1 VSTGADRVRE
11 LLEHV
16 VSALELDATIEVT
29 EDDEM
34 ITGGLSGEELGL
46 FIGRHGATIDA
57 VQHIAYR
64 LASDAGDRKRV
75 TIDASGY
82 RERRAAVLRHDA
94 GEAADDAVRL
104 ARPVRLEPM
113 SASERRVVHEFLRER
128 GDVDTHSEGEEPD
141 RRLVVE
147 PLEPE

>member
-16 VSALELDATIEVT
+16 VSALDLDARIEVT
-29 EDDEM
+29 EDDEG
-34 ITGGLSGEELGL
+34 ITGGLHGEELGL

-82 RERRAAVLRHDA
+82 RDRRAAVLRHDA
-94 GEAADDAVRL
+94 GGAADDAVRL
-104 ARPVRLEPM
+104 GRPVRLEPM

-147 PLEPE
+147 PLEA

>member
-1 VSTGADRVRE
+1 
-11 LLEHV
+11 
-16 VSALELDATIEVT
+16 
-29 EDDEM
+29 M
-34 ITGGLSGEELGL
+34 
-46 FIGRHGATIDA
+46 
-57 VQHIAYR
+57 
-64 LASDAGDRKRV
+64 

-94 GEAADDAVRL
+94 TEAADDAVRL
-104 ARPVRLEPM
+104 GRPVRLEPM

-147 PLEPE
+147 PLET